1 MRRLKCA
8 PTSLPD
14 GEIDMPV
21 VALVSSSRKLRRIL
35 RTAFDGHGFLEF
47 WDASS
52 LDRRSAE
59 DLRVLQQA
67 DVVLVDLEPDH
78 QQAIADIRVLRE
90 QGVWGEFVPISK
102 NLSGAAMRA
111 LFELRTAD
119 WIPVS
124 GGRLPSG
131 REIAS
136 ACEKA
141 VQKAQFVPQS
151 SPESRC
157 SCFFAAAGGVGQTTL
172 VAAAGLLMMER
183 RPGRR
188 SVCLIDLNF
197 QNSILADY
205 MGVEPSLD
213 LEAISRAPERIDQTL
228 LQIMLSRHASGLSI
242 LAAPRE
248 RWRTLHDLRASVPRM
263 LNVASEMF
271 DDVVIDLPTTCT
283 AWTADVLAGSDD
295 IYIVTDF
302 SVTGVRQAKELVDTM
317 PQAAGT
323 AQKPRVIVNKT
334 QTWTFGGGLRRQD
347 VSDVLEG
354 SLAGFIPD
362 RGRQVQDIVNL
373 GRPDELLSSGLG
385 IAKDLKKVL
394 AELEMA

>member
-1 MRRLKCA
+1 MPPLHR
-8 PTSLPD
+8 
-14 GEIDMPV
+14 EIDMPV
-21 VALVSSSRKLRRIL
+21 VALVTSSRKLRRLL

-52 LDRRSAE
+52 LERRTRD

-78 QQAIADIRVLRE
+78 QQAISDIRVLRE

-102 NLSGAAMRA
+102 NLDGAAMRA
-111 LFELRTAD
+111 LLELRTAD

-124 GGRLPSG
+124 GGQLPSG
-131 REIAS
+131 REIAA

-141 VQKAQFVPQS
+141 VQKAQFVSQT
-151 SPESRC
+151 SPGSRC
-157 SCFFAAAGGVGQTTL
+157 CCFFAAAGGVGQTTL
-172 VAAAGLLMMER
+172 VATAGLLMMER

-188 SVCLIDLNF
+188 SVCLVDLNF

-213 LEAISRAPERIDQTL
+213 VEAIGRAPERIDQTL
-228 LQIMLSRHASGLSI
+228 LQIMISRHASGLSV

-248 RWRTLHDLRASVPRM
+248 RWRRSQDLRTVVPRM

-271 DDVVIDLPTTCT
+271 DDVVIDLPATCAT
-283 AWTADVLAGSDD
+283 WTVDVLSGSDE
-295 IYIVTDF
+295 IYVVTDF
-302 SVTGVRQAKELVDTM
+302 SVTGVRQAKELVETL
-317 PQAAGT
+317 PRAAG
-323 AQKPRVIVNKT
+323 AAPKPRVIVNKA

-347 VSDVLEG
+347 VADALRG

-362 RGRQVQDIVNL
+362 RGRQVQDAINL
-373 GRPDELLSSGLG
+373 GRPAELLSSGLG

-394 AELEMA
+394 AELEAV

>member
-1 MRRLKCA
+1 
-8 PTSLPD
+8 
-14 GEIDMPV
+14 MPV
-21 VALVSSSRKLRRIL
+21 VALVSSSRKLRRML
-35 RTAFDGHGFLEF
+35 RTAFDGHGFLDF

-52 LDRRSAE
+52 LERRTSD

-67 DVVLVDLEPDH
+67 DVILVDLEPDH
-78 QQAIADIRVLRE
+78 QQAISDIRVLRE

-102 NLSGAAMRA
+102 NLNGAAMRA
-111 LFELRTAD
+111 LLELRTAD

-124 GGRLPSG
+124 GGRLPNG
-131 REIAS
+131 REIAA

-141 VQKAQFVPQS
+141 VQKAQFVSQT

-157 SCFFAAAGGVGQTTL
+157 CCFFAAAGGVGQTTL
-172 VAAAGLLMMER
+172 VATAGLLMMER

-188 SVCLIDLNF
+188 SVCLVDLNF

-213 LEAISRAPERIDQTL
+213 VEAIGQAPERIDQTL
-228 LQIMLSRHASGLSI
+228 LQIMISRHASGLSV

-248 RWRTLHDLRASVPRM
+248 RWRRSHDLRAVVPRM

-271 DDVVIDLPTTCT
+271 DDVVIDLPATCAT
-283 AWTADVLAGSDD
+283 WTADVLAGSDE
-295 IYIVTDF
+295 IYVVTDF
-302 SVTGVRQAKELVDTM
+302 SVTGVRQAKELVDTL
-317 PQAAGT
+317 PRAAG
-323 AQKPRVIVNKT
+323 AAAKPRVIVNKA

-347 VSDVLEG
+347 VSDALQG

-362 RGRQVQDIVNL
+362 RGRQVQDAINL

-385 IAKDLKKVL
+385 IAKDLKKVF
-394 AELEMA
+394 AELETV